1 MRVSKVKWCQLPKI
15 SCRGAE
21 PAGANCGLPELF
33 TSLSRTSND
42 KRKPVVKKKKENHQ
56 GSLPL
61 IQNMFV
67 FFKLI
72 CKTSLMWFFFFL
84 PCNLRHD
91 DLISTCLLSS
101 PFVRPVLLTPDPP
114 PSLPPSLPL
123 LPRGVAPLLTPTK
136 PLTRLAALQEG
147 TWGWWRG
154 RRVGEPPPESKQASK
169 REGVTCEQI
178 PVSRRLKSKIWLWA
192 SCATNVDFVLLP
204 RHVKFYFNMLANG
217 IKLISVRPVLFL
229 KRDELSP
236 VQYSSPVRVVIR
248 FICCCMFTKV
258 VKVATRS

>member
-1 MRVSKVKWCQLPKI
+1 MSP
-15 SCRGAE
+15 
-21 PAGANCGLPELF
+21 
-33 TSLSRTSND
+33 
-42 KRKPVVKKKKENHQ
+42 
-56 GSLPL
+56 
-61 IQNMFV
+61 
-67 FFKLI
+67 FFPF
-72 CKTSLMWFFFFL
+72 C
-84 PCNLRHD
+84 
-91 DLISTCLLSS
+91 STCS
-101 PFVRPVLLTPDPP
+101 PHPWPSPLP
-114 PSLPPSLPL
+114 PSLPPSPS
-123 LPRGVAPLLTPTK
+123 PGSRTPAHSHQAAHTARCIAGGNMRMM
-136 PLTRLAALQEG
+136 TR
-147 TWGWWRG
+147 TPSG
-154 RRVGEPPPESKQASK
+154 RTSSGKQASK